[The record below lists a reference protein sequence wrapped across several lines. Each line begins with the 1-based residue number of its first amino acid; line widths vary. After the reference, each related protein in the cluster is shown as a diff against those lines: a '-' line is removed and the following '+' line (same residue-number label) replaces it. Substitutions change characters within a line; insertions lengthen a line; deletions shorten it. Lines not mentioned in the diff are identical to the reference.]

1 MKKVLLLIISV
12 LFAIQ
17 ASAQVQE
24 ESPAVTID
32 SLSTKLAK
40 LQHNYNFLYCD
51 YKLYQIKTDLNQLSQ
66 DIKITV
72 SEFNIDIHHERYNH
86 DLYTA
91 YSDNYDSYCDLYD
104 SYKRNFESLREL
116 VTIKT
121 ITTDFTEPEL
131 NLFNSYIET
140 IESSMEFV
148 ESNLELYDLC
158 LKIYKDKRW
167 RYSWE

>member
-17 ASAQVQE
+17 ANAQVQE

-40 LQHNYNFLYCD
+40 LQHNYDFLYCE
-51 YKLYQIKTDLNQLSQ
+51 YKLYQIKTDLNQLFQ
-66 DIKITV
+66 DIQIKV
-72 SEFNIDIHHERYNH
+72 SELNIDIYHERYYH
-86 DLYTA
+86 DLYTLL
-91 YSDNYDSYCDLYD
+91 SENYDSYCNLYD
-104 SYKRNFESLREL
+104 SHKRNFESLREL

-140 IESSMEFV
+140 IESCMGFV

-158 LKIYKDKRW
+158 LKNYRDKR
-167 RYSWE
+167 

>member
-1 MKKVLLLIISV
+1 MKKVFLLIISV

-17 ASAQVQE
+17 ANAQTQE

-40 LQHNYNFLYCD
+40 LQHDYDFFYGD
-51 YKLYQIKTDLNQLSQ
+51 YKLNQIKTDLNQLSQ
-66 DIKITV
+66 DIKII
-72 SEFNIDIHHERYNH
+72 SNELSISIYHERYNR
-86 DLYTA
+86 DFYTA
-91 YSDNYDSYCDLYD
+91 LSENYDSYCNLYD

-140 IESSMEFV
+140 IESTMKVV
-148 ESNLELYDLC
+148 EKGLKYYDLL
-158 LKIYKDKRW
+158 LKIYKD
-167 RYSWE
+167 EN